1 MSSPEM
7 PHILVI
13 DDDPFNHVLLA
24 EGLGDEFELL
34 FAKHWREV
42 VEIVGHSPRLRRRPS
57 TQRGCTLC

>member
-42 VEIVGHSPRLRRRPS
+42 VEIEIGRAHV
-57 TQRGCTLC
+57 